1 MKTKIHGDPQNRRW
15 PECHLLIGMLSM
27 VYIYRGLNMVN
38 RTVQDLADVEQPTSL
53 AAYEMEINVNGVGL
67 AVLKYKDDAD
77 PFYRSWVSDDDADFK
92 AFRREYLQLVNT
104 SRERELGI
112 RVSRLFERF
121 EKLARSLMEG
131 KDQQIALGQGVLEN
145 LEKKDCIIDE

>member
-27 VYIYRGLNMVN
+27 IYIYRGLNMVN

-53 AAYEMEINVNGVGL
+53 AAYEMEINVNGVAL
-67 AVLKYKDDAD
+67 AGLKYKDDAD
-77 PFYRSWVSDDDADFK
+77 PFYRSCVSDDDADFK
-92 AFRREYLQLVNT
+92 AFRREYLLLVNT

-131 KDQQIALGQGVLEN
+131 
-145 LEKKDCIIDE
+145 

>member
-15 PECHLLIGMLSM
+15 PEYHLLIGRLSM
-27 VYIYRGLNMVN
+27 IYIYRGLNMVN

-53 AAYEMEINVNGVGL
+53 AAYEMEINVNGVAL
-67 AVLKYKDDAD
+67 AGLKYKDDAD

-131 KDQQIALGQGVLEN
+131 
-145 LEKKDCIIDE
+145 